1 MDNEGDAGS
10 NIGSKRSTRAAGG
23 GNRRLCD
30 KLFPLLRLFHSPTSD
45 TVLCSAVN
53 IASLTVELLQQIG
66 FFVQPGFGFTFP
78 IASELAYVVY
88 TTHVPLWD
96 SQYADLSFTEYL
108 PLYWLSVCLSLS
120 VAVFLYCG
128 YCSVMEVSRGRLT
141 TCVAV
146 LFQLVSGPLAVPMLH
161 ALMANM
167 FCHDGHLW
175 AFADQ
180 TCWEMQATLYFTLSL
195 LVLFILCA
203 LMVIGAATLFDD
215 GLVVRTLLS
224 RAHARVH
231 VLLAFQKIFCTLA
244 THLLL
249 GPGHVTAYCLVTV
262 VLNFA
267 MFAAYCS
274 VMPYYCLRTNKFG
287 AMCHAAAAS
296 AGLVALFCSL
306 GPAEHLASLR
316 DSDATALLVFML
328 SPMVA
333 LLGYNAGGSRVL
345 NECVERMRHLRDFG
359 EVFSHRCYF
368 PAGLMRQE
376 HVMRRES
383 AVLERDILEAE
394 VHVQEEGFCDFDSRS
409 TNSQNEYY
417 QRRVRC
423 EEVLVPYI
431 ETVAYATDGEV
442 ATRFLLLHAESTR
455 VGVQD
460 GVISRHMTAFASR
473 ILLKTAVANNPEGIT
488 AFHFANFVRAFCP
501 PSKLAF
507 ALEQCDLLVHGDV
520 DFSTRFQAHRVHTEL
535 REQLGIH
542 NQQHKFSLQ
551 RAKRLHREALNDMST
566 FWLKLMETKNDL
578 MSLACLTNQIT
589 RKRNT
594 SYLEYQRA
602 IQDGAVD
609 REALGSFA
617 SFLEF
622 VMLDKASADRLQQ
635 KVQEMGEDMR
645 NHLIQNISQR
655 SGNSS
660 RRSTRDLIPSQQE
673 QLLLNHNS
681 AKLMSTATVVVFCL
695 IAFVSLVILG
705 SGTLL
710 WKLQE
715 STFDKVYECGKAR
728 TLVQLASLQSLRV
741 SLALNTE
748 SAKVFTEEQQR
759 LQGITEKY
767 ATSHN
772 SLMYGSLATSY
783 GPIVDAYTE
792 PRYMLHDCA
801 GLCGLPTSV
810 WNLGREAIGAFSAVS
825 LASIENTG
833 ELELLAS
840 KNNRDMSFI
849 LSNART
855 HLAYAYNETVALYFD
870 EHEMIGNWVLSAIV
884 LCVVLVSFL
893 FLALNVIFNLN
904 FRKIGM
910 NKVVAIHLFSL
921 IPYPTQQQLHQA
933 SRSRLRDFTRQS
945 KEADKGADH
954 LPPEDLAPPEE
965 EEGEVEDELLNQLE
979 KSIARSVAKPLE
991 DSVPHSK
998 DSVDAGEPSLRKPVK
1013 GILKPPVAKRHKKKS
1028 KKKVTFKLP
1037 EEDVASRSC
1046 VQTLQHKL
1054 LVESVPVID
1063 DIEAY
1068 CMNEDDKRE
1077 LLDVDDTTIKEREAE
1092 PDPPGLPQSSKKTF
1106 HLNATLFTGLVHA
1119 AAFTLLFFAF
1129 ERSSDA
1135 LDLTREGYAIVES
1148 LCALEAE
1155 SQTLRRNA
1163 AGAVQTGNLV
1173 DYWEHY
1179 WTTRYSSDRER
1190 MKKDVASHL
1199 REEPLLEKL
1208 WDVEKK
1214 LASIDR
1220 TEDVAMALA
1229 LEGHGLSKLQGA
1241 MSFAQDLQS
1250 LDWVAASPKFE
1261 EYAEALRSYN
1271 YGYTE
1276 KTLDAAQ
1283 SEAEKVAMAQR
1294 VITSVRYLA
1303 DVRQATHAIGDL
1315 ERSATELHS
1324 SRIDAKKQRATEF
1337 TWLSAVCF
1345 AVCFLVEV
1353 ATIISVQRRKTMHLK
1368 LEFLGSFAFLLLGDL
1383 LAFVLLC
1390 TVDAK
1395 LSDLS
1400 YVGASSAVATRNATT
1415 DWLAH
1420 QDLLLA
1426 SYLTHKDEVAYKTFW
1441 SMHDRD
1447 QIAIFADYVSR
1458 NGEGDATAQALA
1470 LVDAANAIEQDQ
1482 LICLEITSWTL
1493 GDTRLLPKRPEHDG
1507 LQWMW
1512 TAAYPSVWYN
1522 NTAHDRTL
1530 STQQQESI
1538 VRSILYHRVSR
1549 TQRDSLYSGVTRVTD
1564 VIAQFKKD
1572 SSDSERDTIECLLY
1586 VLIGVCCFAF
1596 LAYGSAF
1603 VAVCM
1608 ELMHI
1613 IGEKVTPLVAR
1624 VNDALFSKTVRMCR
1638 VSFAVV
1644 YVLLILQAA
1653 VGIREVY
1660 ISDTPVKELNL
1671 GTRREWAVARSAL
1684 SAELLLDASK
1694 HGVRSGAQTRN
1705 LLEMIDELESTRN
1718 VLYKG
1723 ANLDPITS
1731 AANVDRQYINWLKI
1745 LTEAANIQ
1753 GDTAAPPEGEP
1764 SGALATRPLV
1774 DIVIS
1779 LRTFLDPLVDK
1790 LWQAADQAVVD
1801 GKAVCLQPTPP
1812 PLAFPDPAS
1821 QRT

>member
-10 NIGSKRSTRAAGG
+10 NIGSKRSTRAAGS

-30 KLFPLLRLFHSPTSD
+30 NLFPLLHLFHSPTSC

-53 IASLTVELLQQIG
+53 IASLTIELLQQIG

-78 IASELAYVVY
+78 IASEVAYVVY
-88 TTHVPLWD
+88 TTHIPLWD
-96 SQYADLSFTEYL
+96 SRYANLSYTEYL

-128 YCSVMEVSRGRLT
+128 YSSVMEVSRGRLT

-195 LVLFILCA
+195 LVLFVLSA
-203 LMVIGAATLFDD
+203 LMLIGAATLFDD

-249 GPGHVTAYCLVTV
+249 GPGYVTAYCLVTV
-262 VLNFA
+262 VLNLA
-267 MFAAYCS
+267 MFTAYCS
-274 VMPYYCLRTNKFG
+274 VLPYYCLRTNKFS

-306 GPAEHLASLR
+306 GPADHLASLR
-316 DSDATALLVFML
+316 DSDATALLVSTL
-328 SPMVA
+328 CPMVA

-376 HVMRRES
+376 HVLRRE
-383 AVLERDILEAE
+383 AALLERDILEAE
-394 VHVQEEGFCDFDSRS
+394 VSAREEDLCDFDSRS
-409 TNSQNEYY
+409 TDSQNEYHK
-417 QRRVRC
+417 RRVSC

-431 ETVAYATDGEV
+431 ETVAYATDGEL

-460 GVISRHMTAFASR
+460 GIISRHMTAFASR
-473 ILLKTAVANNPEGIT
+473 ILLKTAAANNPEGIT
-488 AFHFANFVRAFCP
+488 VFHFANFVRAFCP

-507 ALEQCDLLVHGDV
+507 ALEQCDPLVYGDV

-594 SYLEYQRA
+594 SYQEYQRA
-602 IQDGAVD
+602 IHDGAVD

-645 NHLIQNISQR
+645 NHLIQNTSQR
-655 SGNSS
+655 SGGSS
-660 RRSTRDLIPSQQE
+660 RRSARDLIPSRQE

-681 AKLMSTATVVVFCL
+681 AKLMSTATVVIFCL
-695 IAFVSLVILG
+695 IAVVSLVILG
-705 SGTLL
+705 SGALL
-710 WKLQE
+710 WQLQE
-715 STFDKVYECGKAR
+715 GTFDKVYECGKAR

-748 SAKVFTEEQQR
+748 SAQVFTEEQQR

-792 PRYMLHDCA
+792 PRYVLHDCA

-825 LASIENTG
+825 LASVENTR
-833 ELELLAS
+833 ELELLAA
-840 KNNRDMSFI
+840 KTNRDMSFI

-855 HLAYAYNETVALYFD
+855 HLAYAYNETVELYFD
-870 EHEMIGNWVLSAIV
+870 EHEMVGNWVLSAIV

-910 NKVVAIHLFSL
+910 NKIVAIHLFSL
-921 IPYPTQQQLHQA
+921 IPYPTQRQLHQA

-945 KEADKGADH
+945 KEADKGDH
-954 LPPEDLAPPEE
+954 LPPEDLAPPEG
-965 EEGEVEDELLNQLE
+965 EEGEVEDEVLNQLE
-979 KSIARSVAKPLE
+979 KSMTARSAVKPPE
-991 DSVPHSK
+991 DTSPHSK
-998 DSVDAGEPSLRKPVK
+998 DSVDAGEPVLRKPVK
-1013 GILKPPVAKRHKKKS
+1013 GILKPPVAKRHRKKS

-1037 EEDVASRSC
+1037 EEDEASRSC
-1046 VQTLQHKL
+1046 VVTPHKL
-1054 LVESVPVID
+1054 LVESVPEID

-1077 LLDVDDTTIKEREAE
+1077 LLDVGDATVKEREVE
-1092 PDPPGLPQSSKKTF
+1092 PDPPGSSQVSKKLL
-1106 HLNATLFTGLVHA
+1106 HQNATLFTGLVHA
-1119 AAFTLLFFAF
+1119 AAFVLLFFAF
-1129 ERSSDA
+1129 ERSGDA
-1135 LDLTREGYAIVES
+1135 LDLTREGHAIVET

-1179 WTTRYSSDRER
+1179 WTTRYSSDRDR
-1190 MKKDVASHL
+1190 TRKNVASHL

-1214 LASIDR
+1214 LASLDR

-1229 LEGHGLSKLQGA
+1229 LEGYGLRELQGA
-1241 MSFAQDLQS
+1241 VSFAQDLQS
-1250 LDWVAASPKFE
+1250 LDWVAAAPKFE
-1261 EYAEALRSYN
+1261 EYTEALRSYD

-1324 SRIDAKKQRATEF
+1324 SRVNDKKQRATEF
-1337 TWLSAVCF
+1337 TWLSAACF

-1353 ATIISVQRRKTMHLK
+1353 ATFICVQRRKTMHFK
-1368 LEFLGSFAFLLLGDL
+1368 LEFLGSLAFLLLSDL
-1383 LAFVLLC
+1383 IAFVLLC

-1400 YVGASSAVATRNATT
+1400 YVDASSAVATRNATT
-1415 DWLAH
+1415 DWLVH

-1441 SMHDRD
+1441 NIHDRD
-1447 QIAIFADYVSR
+1447 QMATFADYVSG
-1458 NGEGDATAQALA
+1458 NSKGDATAQALT
-1470 LVDAANAIEQDQ
+1470 LVDTAKAIEQEQ

-1512 TAAYPSVWYN
+1512 RAAYPPVWYN

-1530 STQQQESI
+1530 STQQQESV

-1549 TQRDSLYSGVTRVTD
+1549 EQRESLYSGVTSVTD
-1564 VIAQFKKD
+1564 AIAQTRKD
-1572 SSDSERDTIECLLY
+1572 SADSDRDTIERLVY

-1608 ELMHI
+1608 EMMHI
-1613 IGEKVTPLVAR
+1613 VGEKVTPLVAR

-1653 VGIREVY
+1653 VCIREAY
-1660 ISDTPVKELNL
+1660 
-1671 GTRREWAVARSAL
+1671 
-1684 SAELLLDASK
+1684 
-1694 HGVRSGAQTRN
+1694 
-1705 LLEMIDELESTRN
+1705 
-1718 VLYKG
+1718 
-1723 ANLDPITS
+1723 
-1731 AANVDRQYINWLKI
+1731 
-1745 LTEAANIQ
+1745 
-1753 GDTAAPPEGEP
+1753 
-1764 SGALATRPLV
+1764 
-1774 DIVIS
+1774 
-1779 LRTFLDPLVDK
+1779 
-1790 LWQAADQAVVD
+1790 
-1801 GKAVCLQPTPP
+1801 
-1812 PLAFPDPAS
+1812 
-1821 QRT
+1821 